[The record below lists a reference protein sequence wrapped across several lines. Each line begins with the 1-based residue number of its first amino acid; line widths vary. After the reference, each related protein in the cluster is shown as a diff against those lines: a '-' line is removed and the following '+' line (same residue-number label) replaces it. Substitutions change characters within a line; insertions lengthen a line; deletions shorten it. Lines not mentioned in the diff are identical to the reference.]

1 MIYLNNNTDT
11 QVIYI
16 PRKAQEPE
24 YAPFKSK
31 PLEIN
36 IDTVK
41 VQDNLMTYS
50 RSIRPEKD
58 TDSYGVVTV
67 SMEIPMSEEKL
78 TDNGVFS
85 FNMPVGTVQV
95 EVDDEAAY
103 NQGYEEGYDAG
114 VTTGRDEG
122 YESGKADG
130 YASGVEDGY
139 ATGKND
145 GYASGVEDT
154 KNNAEDIYITENG
167 VYEGEL
173 YKKIEVVVPKLINV
187 KDFEVSFGSSAFKKI
202 PEWFDFTGRVYLT
215 QLFTNCINLTDLEQ
229 STFTNLSPIK
239 TDYMF
244 RSCGKLKNLDPI
256 AGWDTSK
263 LKDMSYM
270 FEYCSNLEDLTP
282 IASWDTSK
290 VDNMRDIFANC
301 TNLHTVPA
309 LSGESLR
316 NNAIT
321 FGYFNELTKL
331 VNYGGLTNLKSSQND
346 DYYLKLLPNLSYES
360 CINVLNGLYDFTGNG
375 ETPSSTQGKLKVH
388 QNFINLVGSQ
398 VSIATDKGWTITT

>member
-50 RSIRPEKD
+50 RSIRPEKE

-187 KDFEVSFGSSAFKKI
+187 KDFEVGFGSSTFTKI

-215 QLFTNCINLTDLEQ
+215 QLFYNCINLTDLEQ

-239 TDYMF
+239 TDSMF
-244 RSCGKLKNLDPI
+244 YNCGKLEDLTPI
-256 AGWDTSK
+256 SGWDTSN
-263 LKDMSYM
+263 LTDMNTM
-270 FEYCSNLEDLTP
+270 FYNCSKLEDLTP

-360 CINVLNGLYDFTGNG
+360 CINVLNGLYDFVGNG

>member
-24 YAPFKSK
+24 YTPFKSK

-114 VTTGRDEG
+114 VATGRDEG
-122 YESGKADG
+122 YESGKK
-130 YASGVEDGY
+130 DGY
-139 ATGKND
+139 ATGREE
-145 GYASGVEDT
+145 GYDIGRDEGYTSGVEDT
-154 KNNAEDIYITENG
+154 KNNAEDIYITDNG

-187 KDFEVSFGSSAFKKI
+187 KDFEVSFGSSTFKKI
-202 PEWFDFTGRVYLT
+202 PEWFDFTGREYLT
-215 QLFTNCINLTDLEQ
+215 QLFSTCINLTDLEQ
-229 STFTNLSPIK
+229 ATFKNLSPIK
-239 TDYMF
+239 TDGTF

-270 FEYCSNLEDLTP
+270 FEYCNNLEDLTP

-290 VDNMRDIFANC
+290 VDNMKDIFANC

-316 NNAIT
+316 NNAIS

>member
-50 RSIRPEKD
+50 RSIRPEKE

-130 YASGVEDGY
+130 YATGVEDGY

-187 KDFEVSFGSSAFKKI
+187 KDFEVSFGSSTFTKI

-215 QLFTNCINLTDLEQ
+215 QLFYNCINLTDLEQ

-239 TDYMF
+239 TDSMF
-244 RSCGKLKNLDPI
+244 YNCGKLEDLTPI
-256 AGWDTSK
+256 AGWDTSN
-263 LKDMSYM
+263 LTDMNTM
-270 FEYCSNLEDLTP
+270 FYNCSKLEDLTP
-282 IASWDTSK
+282 IAGWDTSN
-290 VDNMRDIFANC
+290 VTNMENVFYYC
-301 TNLHTVPA
+301 SNLHTVPA
-309 LSGESLR
+309 LRGDKVR
-316 NNAIT
+316 NEGIS
-321 FGYFNELTKL
+321 FGYLTLTKL
-331 VNYGGLTNLKSSQND
+331 VNYGGLINLKYSQNGE
-346 DYYLKLLPNLSYES
+346 YYLKQAPNLSYES
-360 CINVLNGLYDFTGNG
+360 CINVLNGLYDFVGNG
-375 ETPSSTQGKLKVH
+375 ETPLSTQGKLKVH

>member
-50 RSIRPEKD
+50 RTVKPEKE

-122 YESGKADG
+122 YESGKK
-130 YASGVEDGY
+130 DGY
-139 ATGKND
+139 ATGREEGYD
-145 GYASGVEDT
+145 IGRDEGYASGVEDT
-154 KNNAEDIYITENG
+154 KNNAEDIYITDNG
-167 VYEGEL
+167 IYEGEL

-187 KDFEVSFGSSAFKKI
+187 KDFEVSFGSSAFAKI
-202 PEWFDFTGRVYLT
+202 PEWVDFTGRVYLT
-215 QLFTNCINLTDLEQ
+215 QLFYNCINLTDLEQ

-239 TDYMF
+239 TDSMF
-244 RSCGKLKNLDPI
+244 YNCSKLEDLTPIAGWNTSNLTDMNTMFYNCTKLEDLTPI
-256 AGWDTSK
+256 AGWDTSNVTN
-263 LKDMSYM
+263 MQNVFY
-270 FEYCSNLEDLTP
+270 YCS
-282 IASWDTSK
+282 
-290 VDNMRDIFANC
+290 
-301 TNLHTVPA
+301 NLHTVPV
-309 LSGESLR
+309 LR
-316 NNAIT
+316 GDNVRNDGIS
-321 FGYFNELTKL
+321 FGYLTLTKL
-331 VNYGGLTNLKSSQND
+331 VNYGGLTNLKYSQNGE
-346 DYYLKLLPNLSYES
+346 YYLKQAPNLSYES

>member
-103 NQGYEEGYDAG
+103 NQGYDEGYEAG

-122 YESGKADG
+122 YESGKK
-130 YASGVEDGY
+130 DGY
-139 ATGKND
+139 ATGREE
-145 GYASGVEDT
+145 GYDIGRDEGYESGVEDT
-154 KNNAEDIYITENG
+154 KNNAEDIYITDNG

-187 KDFEVSFGSSAFKKI
+187 KDFEVNLGSSTFKKI
-202 PEWFDFTGRVYLT
+202 PEWFDFTGRVI
-215 QLFTNCINLTDLEQ
+215 FTYMFHTCVNLTDLEQ
-229 STFTNLSPIK
+229 STFINASPIK
-239 TDYMF
+239 TNGMFYGCGELKDLTPMAGWDFSGCTDMSYMF
-244 RSCGKLKNLDPI
+244 YACRKLEDLTPI

-263 LKDMSYM
+263 VTDMG
-270 FEYCSNLEDLTP
+270 
-282 IASWDTSK
+282 
-290 VDNMRDIFANC
+290 DIFYDCNI
-301 TNLHTVPA
+301 LHTVPA
-309 LSGESLR
+309 LSGESLKY
-316 NNAIT
+316 NGIS
-321 FGYFNELTKL
+321 FGYFNALIKL

-360 CINVLNGLYDFTGNG
+360 CINILNGLYDFTGNG